1 MNTSSP
7 ALVAS
12 RLEISEEAAQLSADC
27 ELIDLHID
35 TFIPHRL
42 WGYDPFSRH
51 KSALLGRHLFGHL
64 DHPRCEDG
72 GMTGALWSITT
83 NPFRLKGSRWRVFQR
98 NLVKLQGLIRDSN
111 GRAGLVTNRRE
122 YDAVRA
128 TGAHAAMICI
138 QGGNAIE
145 AAPEGVASIADD
157 AVIRITLVHL
167 TNSSLGTTNSP
178 HHLVRGSKGLT
189 SMGKTFVEQCNDRR
203 VFVDLAHIHPRGF
216 WDAVEAHNSDQP
228 LIVTHTGVNGVRPH
242 WRNID
247 DAQIKAVADTGGVVG
262 VIFAGMFLSRKGGPT
277 DGAMVVEH
285 LEHIIDVGGEEVA
298 AIGSDFD
305 GAITPPHELRGGET
319 YPVLVHHM
327 LARGWS
333 HDRIRRVF
341 ATNFLDSFGRLR
353 P

>member
-12 RLEISEEAAQLSADC
+12 RLQISQEAAELSADA

-51 KSALLGRHLFGHL
+51 ESALMGRHFFGHL

-83 NPFRLKGSRWRVFQR
+83 NPFRLSGSRWRVFQR
-98 NLVKLQGLIRDSN
+98 NLARLEALIRGSE

-128 TGAHAAMICI
+128 TGAHAAMLSI
-138 QGGNAIE
+138 QGGNALE
-145 AAPEGVASIADD
+145 SAPEGVASIPGNG
-157 AVIRITLVHL
+157 VIRITLVHL
-167 TNSSLGTTNSP
+167 TNSSLGATNSP
-178 HHLVRGSKGLT
+178 HHLVRRNKGLT
-189 SMGKTFVEQCNDRR
+189 SAGKTFVEQCNAQR
-203 VFVDLAHIHPRGF
+203 VFVDLAHIHERGF
-216 WDAVEAHNSDQP
+216 WDAVEVHDREQP
-228 LIVTHTGVNGVRPH
+228 LIVTHAGVCGVRPH

-247 DAQIKAVADTGGVVG
+247 DNQIKAVADTGGVVG
-262 VIFAGMFLSRKGGPT
+262 VIFAGNFLSRSGGPR
-277 DGAMVVEH
+277 DGRMVVEH
-285 LEHIIDVGGEEVA
+285 LEHIIKVGGENVA

-305 GAITPPHELRGGET
+305 GAISPPHELRGGET
-319 YPVLVHHM
+319 YPVLVQHM
-327 LARGWS
+327 LSRGWS

-341 ATNFLDSFGRLR
+341 ATNYLDSFERLR